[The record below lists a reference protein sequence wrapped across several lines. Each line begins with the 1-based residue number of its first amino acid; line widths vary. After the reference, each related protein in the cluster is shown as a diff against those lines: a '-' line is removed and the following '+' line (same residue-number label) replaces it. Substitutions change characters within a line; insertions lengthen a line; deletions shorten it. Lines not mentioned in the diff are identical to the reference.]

1 MLHRVLNNNKLFIC
15 EMETN
20 DTQEESICVETET
33 LPTNCPRVDDPEI
46 FPPTEGWIELKL
58 GVCNRPDHRV
68 HLVEAIVVDGCP
80 TVIKSATIDFLQ
92 ATVTKYMLGKLCDQ
106 ANTGIANPQTFST
119 IAEANKMLRDFATQ
133 DVWNQR
139 SCIQRF
145 SPRCN
150 CITST

>member
-80 TVIKSATIDFLQ
+80 TVIKSVTIDFLQ